1 MSNQFLIL
9 PILIPLISGIC
20 IALLPFRSEKS
31 RNLFNLTAVLL
42 NSFVILWLILSRPS
56 DSLTLLT
63 LTKALPFALKL
74 DGLGIIF
81 LGLIGFLWPV
91 STLYSFEYTKECNYC
106 IIWYFYIQ
114 LLMHFHTIFHSS
126 CTIYTSSNSVKDSN
140 FSISLPTFI
149 SLILCFY
156 LFLIVAVLI
165 GRNWPMVGY

>member
-9 PILIPLISGIC
+9 PILIPLISGIS

-91 STLYSFEYTKECNYC
+91 STLYSFEYMEHDKNQPRFFS
-106 IIWYFYIQ
+106 FYTICYV
-114 LLMHFHTIFHSS
+114 LLPN
-126 CTIYTSSNSVKDSN
+126 C
-140 FSISLPTFI
+140 SL
-149 SLILCFY
+149 S
-156 LFLIVAVLI
+156 
-165 GRNWPMVGY
+165 